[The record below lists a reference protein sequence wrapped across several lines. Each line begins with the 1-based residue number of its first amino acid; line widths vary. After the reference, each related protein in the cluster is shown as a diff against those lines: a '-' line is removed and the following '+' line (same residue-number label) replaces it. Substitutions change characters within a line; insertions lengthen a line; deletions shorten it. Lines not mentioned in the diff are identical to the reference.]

1 MPPPLFTQTKNRIQ
15 QASLRFFAALLF
27 ALYYIVVP
35 RGVKLALKN
44 GGIIAGK
51 RPIRAREVP

>member
-35 RGVKLALKN
+35 RGMKLALKTD
-44 GGIIAGK
+44 
-51 RPIRAREVP
+51 EE